1 MKKYLSLML
10 IFYMSLT
17 CLASKTVQVTGS
29 AAGTPDKAGEL
40 ALTDAL
46 RSAVREGAGVDLI
59 SESKVTNFQT
69 EYDRVLTSSFG
80 YVEDYQILEQG
91 YDEKSGIY
99 TVKLEAIVGKK
110 TPGMDKVLGLR
121 LLVKRMGSPRVTI
134 ECKEKI
140 RGIDDHDYAF
150 SSSVVEEMAQRN
162 GFELFNQNAIN
173 DQNSRESLRAELLGD
188 TLDSKVKKAGITSTS
203 DFKILTNVSG
213 SVGREKEPFPDVYV
227 RDVALGVDMRAVW
240 TDTGEVIATVSIPT
254 KRFKGEANMNL
265 PFDMPDQLVRF
276 YLSRVLQ
283 GKEPG
288 SGNDSGYK
296 LFRRIIA
303 KWIVELDLGA
313 KIKLEFKRIDKKT
326 LDSLIAKLKG
336 TKGISYVWRREFD
349 KRLFSIV
356 EVESRLTSTQLE
368 DVVLKSLNNKYEVD
382 QATKKSLRF
391 IPVNK

>member
-1 MKKYLSLML
+1 MKKYLSFML

-17 CLASKTVQVTGS
+17 CLASKTVQVTGR

-162 GFELFNQNAIN
+162 GFELFNQNAVN

-296 LFRRIIA
+296 LFRKIIA

-349 KRLFSIV
+349 RRLFSII